1 MGGVVAD
8 SSTVLSSLLRSNSLL
23 APLQLAATVLLVY
36 HNKINQ
42 SEARP
47 CDSSLTA
54 LSLPTWHYLGAEGL
68 MIKHNYITRNG
79 ANPAGLRYLGACE
92 PQEVHRLFLAVA
104 L

>member
-8 SSTVLSSLLRSNSLL
+8 SITVLSSLLRSTSLL

-36 HNKINQ
+36 HNKINH

-47 CDSSLTA
+47 CDISLTA
-54 LSLPTWHYLGAEGL
+54 LSLPTWHYIGAEGP
-68 MIKHNYITRNG
+68 MIKHNYITRNN
-79 ANPAGLRYLGACE
+79 ANTADLRYSGSCE
-92 PQEVHRLFLAVA
+92 PQEVQRLFLAVA